1 MPPSETFCCAVGRG
15 ETITPPQPGG
25 PERGRTRR
33 APGPAYGDSRAKRG
47 LRLRSATPPRARS
60 RPSHRAL
67 TPPPSRGR
75 LLRAPWKPGAAAHRP
90 HDSARHMPGRT
101 ENRACRT
108 APPPHHPP
116 PAQTRRTLRTSAFLR
131 PRSPLRR
138 ADAARLNSVRLPL
151 RTRTRTYA
159 DFARPPQH
167 PADAAERDTAPG
179 HAPLRAQPPR
189 GLPRTPPRA
198 RTPHALRP
206 GGRAAREPE
215 REQRIRTAPARE
227 IGGRPPPARHGR
239 EVSGR
244 PRPARGPK
252 GAVTAPATSA
262 RASR

>member
-15 ETITPPQPGG
+15 EAITPPQPGG
-25 PERGRTRR
+25 PERGRTHR

-116 PAQTRRTLRTSAFLR
+116 PAQTRHTLRTSAFLR

-138 ADAARLNSVRLPL
+138 ADAARLSSVPLPL

-159 DFARPPQH
+159 ASARPP
-167 PADAAERDTAPG
+167 PASRRRRRTEHGTRPRPAPRTATS
-179 HAPLRAQPPR
+179 RA
-189 GLPRTPPRA
+189 PRTPPRA
-198 RTPHALRP
+198 RTPHAPRP
-206 GGRAAREPE
+206 GGRAAREHE
-215 REQRIRTAPARE
+215 RERRIRTAPARE
-227 IGGRPPPARHGR
+227 IGGRPPRARHGR